1 MTQQIQI
8 SRNLIGE
15 CLLLYVT
22 KPTKSTWV
30 GSGVTQRG
38 EEFCKEVVD
47 AMDARMKSKNPKTVA
62 LTIALLD
69 TMEKNCNG
77 FFHKAVC
84 QKEFL
89 DNLFKI
95 AIEEQVFLESRT
107 SS

>member
-1 MTQQIQI
+1 MTLQIQI
-8 SRNLIGE
+8 SRSPTGE
-15 CLLLYVT
+15 CSSRSAT
-22 KPTKSTWV
+22 KPTKSARTRR
-30 GSGVTQRG
+30 GVTYRG
-38 EEFCKEVVD
+38 EAFCKEVVD

-77 FFHKAVC
+77 YFHKAVC

-95 AIEEQVFLESRT
+95 AIEEQVRSRT
-107 SS
+107 CTSA